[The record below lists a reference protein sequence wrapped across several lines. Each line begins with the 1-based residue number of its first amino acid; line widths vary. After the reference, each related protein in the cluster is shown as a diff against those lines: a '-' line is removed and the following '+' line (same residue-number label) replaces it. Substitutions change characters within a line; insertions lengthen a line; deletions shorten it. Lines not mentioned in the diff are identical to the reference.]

1 MCFFFCDFSRAQEFH
16 DVLGSLGH
24 GGLYLGV
31 VAQLLHPQVQR
42 ADDGLVWRTRE
53 DMILLIRRDFSYYF

>member
-1 MCFFFCDFSRAQEFH
+1 MCSLLCDFSRAQELH

-31 VAQLLHPQVQR
+31 MTQLLHPQVQR
-42 ADDGLVWRTRE
+42 ADDGFVWRTE
-53 DMILLIRRDFSYYF
+53 KDTILSFINC